1 MKHAACIGLAGV
13 FFAPP
18 VWAQTTQSTVTYQG
32 VLQQNGAPIPDGTH
46 PLTFK
51 IFEMETGGGA
61 IQSLSVPEVQTK
73 QGLFTAMLSVPHSWF
88 NGADRWW
95 SVTVDG
101 QELPR
106 QRVASVPY
114 AITASSFAAGNQ
126 LIVDHAE
133 RNSYAAFIT
142 NSDVGG
148 QGLRIRASD
157 GGGDWNLLRIDTSDG
172 QLRFRVNADGKATMK
187 VLEIIG
193 GADIAEPFAKSPE
206 SIEPRAGM
214 VMCIDPNHPGALRV
228 SDKPYDSTVA
238 GVFSGANGLPVGML
252 LGSNGDSL
260 TKDGPGRL
268 PIAMAGRAWVFAD
281 EPETD
286 PNSRIKPGDRLTTS
300 SVPGRAMKVLDDSRA
315 PGTVIGKAMT
325 PVDRKTGMCLVLVNL
340 Q

>member
-1 MKHAACIGLAGV
+1 MKCAACMLLA
-13 FFAPP
+13 FAFVASR
-18 VWAQTTQSTVTYQG
+18 VWAQASQSTVTYQG
-32 VLQQNGAPIPDGTH
+32 VLQQNGVPIADGTH

-51 IFEMETGGGA
+51 IYDAATGGSV
-61 IQSLSVPEVQTK
+61 IQNLPVPEVQTK
-73 QGLFTAMLSVPHSWF
+73 QGLFTALLSVPNSSF

-95 SVTVDG
+95 SVTVGG

-106 QRVASVPY
+106 QKIASVPY
-114 AITASSFAAGNQ
+114 AITASSFAPGNQ
-126 LIVDHAE
+126 LSVDHAE

-157 GGGDWNLLRIDTSDG
+157 GGGDWNLLRIDNRDG

-193 GADIAEPFAKSPE
+193 GSDIAEPFAKSPE
-206 SIEPRAGM
+206 SVEPKAGM
-214 VMCIDPNHPGALRV
+214 VMCIDPNHPGALKV
-228 SDKPYDSTVA
+228 SDRPYDSAVA

-260 TKDGPGRL
+260 TKDGPDRL
-268 PIAMAGRAWVFAD
+268 PIAMAGRVWVFAD

-300 SVPGRAMKVLDDSRA
+300 SVPGRVMKVLDDSRA